1 MKHTFGKKQL
11 ALSVIV
17 SSFAIVAATSAP
29 PASANSVAE
38 RVKQL
43 ENQLQV
49 IQNQLNQIKAESK
62 KELEQ
67 ATQAKDTA
75 IQARDTALQ
84 AKDQAV
90 EATEQATLAVTR
102 GDRQDRKSRMLF
114 FRGGF
119 AHAMHDRNGVTLQS
133 NVAPLGAQEQGDR
146 DAWYVG
152 AGFDWRLTRNVWGAM
167 ARTDVFAEL
176 MFEYKRFGGQ
186 QGNVLAN
193 SPTQLAG
200 PVLGTTIPENPRN
213 VTVSQFTLTAAP
225 KIKFL
230 EGSKF
235 RPWIIPA
242 GLAIHVISP
251 PSESI
256 TVLTP
261 GVMFAAGADYN
272 IWKDFYVGLDA
283 RYHITGGKH
292 DGVNI
297 DGLTAGGYV
306 GIGF

>member
-1 MKHTFGKKQL
+1 MNYFLDSTRLKFR
-11 ALSVIV
+11 
-17 SSFAIVAATSAP
+17 VAAGSFVIAAAMIAP
-29 PASANSVAE
+29 QALAHSVDE

-43 ENQLQV
+43 ENQLRV
-49 IQNQLNQIKAESK
+49 IQNQLNQIKSESK

-75 IQARDTALQ
+75 IQARDTAIQ
-84 AKDQAV
+84 AKDKAV

-119 AHAMHDRNGVTLQS
+119 AHAMHGRNGVTLQS

-152 AGFDWRLTRNVWGAM
+152 AGFDWRLTRDVWGAM

-200 PVLGTTIPENPRN
+200 GALNPRK

-230 EGSKF
+230 EGSKI

-297 DGLTAGGYV
+297 DGLTAGGYL

>member
-1 MKHTFGKKQL
+1 MNYFLDSTRLKFR
-11 ALSVIV
+11 
-17 SSFAIVAATSAP
+17 VAAGSFVIAAAMIAP
-29 PASANSVAE
+29 QALAHSVDE

-43 ENQLQV
+43 ENQLRV
-49 IQNQLNQIKAESK
+49 IQNQLNQIKSESK

-75 IQARDTALQ
+75 IQARDTAIQ
-84 AKDQAV
+84 AKDKAV

-119 AHAMHDRNGVTLQS
+119 AHAMHGRNGVTLQS

-152 AGFDWRLTRNVWGAM
+152 AGFDWRLTRDVWGAM

-200 PVLGTTIPENPRN
+200 GALNPRN

-230 EGSKF
+230 EGSKL

-297 DGLTAGGYV
+297 DGLTAGGYL

>member
-17 SSFAIVAATSAP
+17 GSFAIAAATAAP
-29 PASANSVAE
+29 QASAHSVQQLEDRLQVQLEAIQ
-38 RVKQL
+38 KQL
-43 ENQLQV
+43 DEIKAQSL
-49 IQNQLNQIKAESK
+49 QNQLDEIKAQSA
-62 KELEQ
+62 Q
-67 ATQAKDTA
+67 
-75 IQARDTALQ
+75 
-84 AKDQAV
+84 
-90 EATEQATLAVTR
+90 EAQKVTR
-102 GDRQDRKSRMLF
+102 IEKTVSENRKSSKNNMIF

-119 AHAMHDRNGVTLQS
+119 AHAMQDRNGVTLQS
-133 NVAPLGAQEQGDR
+133 NVVPAGAQNQGDN
-146 DAWYVG
+146 DAWYIG
-152 AGFDWRLTRNVWGAM
+152 AGFDFGLTKDAWGFAP
-167 ARTDVFAEL
+167 RTEVLAEL
-176 MFEYKRFGGQ
+176 MFEYKRFGAV
-186 QGNVLAN
+186 QGNGLAN
-193 SPTQLAG
+193 SPTQLTPISGAH
-200 PVLGTTIPENPRN
+200 NPRQ

-230 EGSKF
+230 EGSKL

-272 IWKDFYVGLDA
+272 IWKDFYVGVDA
-283 RYHITGGKH
+283 RYHYTGGKH